1 MREFIC
7 TFIEDRRD
15 QWRDRSRR
23 IKAAKISR
31 VFKREGGL
39 IGCSLTSAHERICNH
54 PGRCATGA
62 LLHAAGVP
70 DEELLKHGAPS
81 DAFFNILR
89 DVYGLTHRE
98 SMSLLDAND
107 GSILNDVWAKCGVD
121 PHRALHDVRV
131 CVVRVQL
138 SRLVRDDHSRHP
150 IATEDHRHS
159 ESLGA

>member
-1 MREFIC
+1 MLEFIR

-15 QWRDRSRR
+15 QWRDRNRR

-39 IGCSLTSAHERICNH
+39 VGCSLSTKYAKVCDH

-62 LLHAAGVP
+62 LLAAAGVP
-70 DEELLKHGAPS
+70 DAELEKFGAPTTP
-81 DAFFNILR
+81 FFNILR
-89 DVYGLTHRE
+89 EVYGLSTRE

-107 GSILNDVWAKCGVD
+107 GNTLADIWIKCNVGGLR
-121 PHRALHDVRV
+121 PHTEVRV
-131 CVVRVQL
+131 CVVKIAL
-138 SRLVRDDHSRHP
+138 SRLVSVDRCRVLGVQQHQH
-150 IATEDHRHS
+150 